1 MDPAAVAC
9 RVLAYLVFGMR
20 AFACGGVERL
30 SVSKKAEMRKAGNNR
45 VPAKGEARERKRG
58 KKVDGSIS
66 RALRSVYDDTLR
78 EEIPADFIDLLGK
91 LG

>member
-1 MDPAAVAC
+1 
-9 RVLAYLVFGMR
+9 MR

-30 SVSKKAEMRKAGNNR
+30 SGSKKAEDRKAGNNP
-45 VPAKGEARERKRG
+45 VPAKAVARDPKKRKTAG
-58 KKVDGSIS
+58 GAIS

-78 EEIPADFIDLLGK
+78 EDVPADFLDLLGK